1 MNEET
6 EQRTAGYITLPFAV
20 LDGWV
25 GQNAQYLKWWTLLRR
40 EASWTDKTVWY
51 NHQQVYLQARQV
63 IVTVNSLV
71 KQWQVSKPTVIHFL
85 QRLEHEKLIER
96 QTDSRKTIITITP
109 LGWAD
114 SEVKQEVTPAVKVDH
129 DVDHQ
134 TYRQPLPPIYNKE
147 KNIIASGGA
156 RTREE
161 EVANHDFDEI
171 ISFFNQQMK
180 GKGIQQVAII
190 TSERRQA
197 FERLVSQTGVNKDTL
212 KQAIKNAAESDFL
225 NGKGPKGWVASFDW
239 MMMPQNFQKV
249 LENNYRNKPVTQQVQ
264 YGTTDGYQDPRRGVE
279 ASRTSSY
286 ASGYDR
292 PIKKLAHFLTDGGD
306 NRFMIVLDGSTATGK
321 TTLMT
326 AMRQA
331 LRWLTDHRLVS
342 DDVGLRILDATKIC
356 TLMDSS
362 RDWNEL
368 LSWPSYLGIE
378 DLGCEP
384 AEILRW
390 GNPLYPVRELIT
402 ERYKLRLP
410 MVVSTNLDSDQLREH
425 LGLRIVS
432 RMNEMA
438 FYIHF
443 ENEDF
448 RKLAW
453 YSHHPEAKN

>member
-1 MNEET
+1 MSSEET
-6 EQRTAGYITLPFAV
+6 EQRTAGYITLPLAV

-25 GQNAQYLKWWTLLRR
+25 GQNAQYLKWWTQLRR

-85 QRLEHEKLIER
+85 QRLESEKLIER

-134 TYRQPLPPIYNKE
+134 TYRQPLPPIINNKE

-197 FERLVSQTGVNKDTL
+197 FERLMSQTGVNKDTL

-292 PIKKLAHFLTDGGD
+292 PL
-306 NRFMIVLDGSTATGK
+306 
-321 TTLMT
+321 
-326 AMRQA
+326 
-331 LRWLTDHRLVS
+331 
-342 DDVGLRILDATKIC
+342 
-356 TLMDSS
+356 
-362 RDWNEL
+362 
-368 LSWPSYLGIE
+368 
-378 DLGCEP
+378 
-384 AEILRW
+384 
-390 GNPLYPVRELIT
+390 
-402 ERYKLRLP
+402 
-410 MVVSTNLDSDQLREH
+410 
-425 LGLRIVS
+425 
-432 RMNEMA
+432 
-438 FYIHF
+438 
-443 ENEDF
+443 
-448 RKLAW
+448 
-453 YSHHPEAKN
+453 

>member
-6 EQRTAGYITLPFAV
+6 EQRTAGYITLPLAV

-25 GQNAQYLKWWTLLRR
+25 GQNAQYLKWWTQLRR

-51 NHQQVYLQARQV
+51 NRQQVYLQARQV

-85 QRLEHEKLIER
+85 QRLESEKLIER

-114 SEVKQEVTPAVKVDH
+114 SEVKQEVAPVVKVDH

-134 TYRQPLPPIYNKE
+134 SYHQPLPPIINNKE

-292 PIKKLAHFLTDGGD
+292 PL
-306 NRFMIVLDGSTATGK
+306 
-321 TTLMT
+321 
-326 AMRQA
+326 
-331 LRWLTDHRLVS
+331 
-342 DDVGLRILDATKIC
+342 
-356 TLMDSS
+356 
-362 RDWNEL
+362 
-368 LSWPSYLGIE
+368 
-378 DLGCEP
+378 
-384 AEILRW
+384 
-390 GNPLYPVRELIT
+390 
-402 ERYKLRLP
+402 
-410 MVVSTNLDSDQLREH
+410 
-425 LGLRIVS
+425 
-432 RMNEMA
+432 
-438 FYIHF
+438 
-443 ENEDF
+443 
-448 RKLAW
+448 
-453 YSHHPEAKN
+453 

>member
-6 EQRTAGYITLPFAV
+6 EQRTAGYITLPLAV

-25 GQNAQYLKWWTLLRR
+25 GQNAQYLKWWTQLRR

-85 QRLEHEKLIER
+85 QRLESEKLIER

-114 SEVKQEVTPAVKVDH
+114 SEVKQEVASVVKVEH

-134 TYRQPLPPIYNKE
+134 TYRQPLPPIINNKE

-161 EVANHDFDEI
+161 EVANQDFDEI

-197 FERLVSQTGVNKDTL
+197 FERLMSQTGVNKDSV

-239 MMMPQNFQKV
+239 MMIPQNFQKV

-292 PIKKLAHFLTDGGD
+292 PL
-306 NRFMIVLDGSTATGK
+306 
-321 TTLMT
+321 
-326 AMRQA
+326 
-331 LRWLTDHRLVS
+331 
-342 DDVGLRILDATKIC
+342 
-356 TLMDSS
+356 
-362 RDWNEL
+362 
-368 LSWPSYLGIE
+368 
-378 DLGCEP
+378 
-384 AEILRW
+384 
-390 GNPLYPVRELIT
+390 
-402 ERYKLRLP
+402 
-410 MVVSTNLDSDQLREH
+410 
-425 LGLRIVS
+425 
-432 RMNEMA
+432 
-438 FYIHF
+438 
-443 ENEDF
+443 
-448 RKLAW
+448 
-453 YSHHPEAKN
+453 

>member
-6 EQRTAGYITLPFAV
+6 EQRTAGYITLPLAV

-63 IVTVNSLV
+63 IVTVSSLV

-114 SEVKQEVTPAVKVDH
+114 SEVKQEVAPVVKVDH

-134 TYRQPLPPIYNKE
+134 TYRQPLPPIIYTKE

-161 EVANHDFDEI
+161 VANHDFDEI
-171 ISFFNQQMK
+171 ISFFNEQMK

-292 PIKKLAHFLTDGGD
+292 PL
-306 NRFMIVLDGSTATGK
+306 
-321 TTLMT
+321 
-326 AMRQA
+326 
-331 LRWLTDHRLVS
+331 
-342 DDVGLRILDATKIC
+342 
-356 TLMDSS
+356 
-362 RDWNEL
+362 
-368 LSWPSYLGIE
+368 
-378 DLGCEP
+378 
-384 AEILRW
+384 
-390 GNPLYPVRELIT
+390 
-402 ERYKLRLP
+402 
-410 MVVSTNLDSDQLREH
+410 
-425 LGLRIVS
+425 
-432 RMNEMA
+432 
-438 FYIHF
+438 
-443 ENEDF
+443 
-448 RKLAW
+448 
-453 YSHHPEAKN
+453 

>member
-1 MNEET
+1 MSSEET
-6 EQRTAGYITLPFAV
+6 EQRTAGYITLPLAV

-25 GQNAQYLKWWTLLRR
+25 GQNAQYLKWWTQLRR

-85 QRLEHEKLIER
+85 QRLESEKLIER
-96 QTDSRKTIITITP
+96 QTDTRKTIITITP

-134 TYRQPLPPIYNKE
+134 TYRQPLPPIINNKE

-161 EVANHDFDEI
+161 EVANKDFDEI
-171 ISFFNQQMK
+171 ISFFNEQMK

-197 FERLVSQTGVNKDTL
+197 FERLMSQTGVNKECV
-212 KQAIKNAAESDFL
+212 KQAIKNASESDFL

-292 PIKKLAHFLTDGGD
+292 PL
-306 NRFMIVLDGSTATGK
+306 
-321 TTLMT
+321 
-326 AMRQA
+326 
-331 LRWLTDHRLVS
+331 
-342 DDVGLRILDATKIC
+342 
-356 TLMDSS
+356 
-362 RDWNEL
+362 
-368 LSWPSYLGIE
+368 
-378 DLGCEP
+378 
-384 AEILRW
+384 
-390 GNPLYPVRELIT
+390 
-402 ERYKLRLP
+402 
-410 MVVSTNLDSDQLREH
+410 
-425 LGLRIVS
+425 
-432 RMNEMA
+432 
-438 FYIHF
+438 
-443 ENEDF
+443 
-448 RKLAW
+448 
-453 YSHHPEAKN
+453 

>member
-1 MNEET
+1 MSSEET
-6 EQRTAGYITLPFAV
+6 EQRTAGYITLPLAV

-25 GQNAQYLKWWTLLRR
+25 GQNAQYLKWWTQLRR
-40 EASWTDKTVWY
+40 EASWTDKMVWY

-85 QRLEHEKLIER
+85 QRLESEKLIER

-114 SEVKQEVTPAVKVDH
+114 SEVWPEVTSVVKVDH
-129 DVDHQ
+129 DVDRQ
-134 TYRQPLPPIYNKE
+134 SYRQPLPPIIYNKE

-161 EVANHDFDEI
+161 VANHDFEEI

-197 FERLVSQTGVNKDTL
+197 FERLMSQTGVNKDTL

-249 LENNYRNKPVTQQVQ
+249 LENNYRNKPVIQQVQ

-292 PIKKLAHFLTDGGD
+292 PL
-306 NRFMIVLDGSTATGK
+306 
-321 TTLMT
+321 
-326 AMRQA
+326 
-331 LRWLTDHRLVS
+331 
-342 DDVGLRILDATKIC
+342 
-356 TLMDSS
+356 
-362 RDWNEL
+362 
-368 LSWPSYLGIE
+368 
-378 DLGCEP
+378 
-384 AEILRW
+384 
-390 GNPLYPVRELIT
+390 
-402 ERYKLRLP
+402 
-410 MVVSTNLDSDQLREH
+410 
-425 LGLRIVS
+425 
-432 RMNEMA
+432 
-438 FYIHF
+438 
-443 ENEDF
+443 
-448 RKLAW
+448 
-453 YSHHPEAKN
+453 

>member
-6 EQRTAGYITLPFAV
+6 EQRTAGYITLPLAV

-25 GQNAQYLKWWTLLRR
+25 GQNAQYLKWWTQLRR

-63 IVTVNSLV
+63 IVTVSSLV

-85 QRLEHEKLIER
+85 QRLESEKLIER

-114 SEVKQEVTPAVKVDH
+114 SEVKQEVASVVKVEH

-134 TYRQPLPPIYNKE
+134 TYRQPLPPIINNKE

-197 FERLVSQTGVNKDTL
+197 FERLMSQTGVNKDSV

-239 MMMPQNFQKV
+239 MMIPQNFQKV
-249 LENNYRNKPVTQQVQ
+249 LENNYRNKPVIQQVQ

-292 PIKKLAHFLTDGGD
+292 PL
-306 NRFMIVLDGSTATGK
+306 
-321 TTLMT
+321 
-326 AMRQA
+326 
-331 LRWLTDHRLVS
+331 
-342 DDVGLRILDATKIC
+342 
-356 TLMDSS
+356 
-362 RDWNEL
+362 
-368 LSWPSYLGIE
+368 
-378 DLGCEP
+378 
-384 AEILRW
+384 
-390 GNPLYPVRELIT
+390 
-402 ERYKLRLP
+402 
-410 MVVSTNLDSDQLREH
+410 
-425 LGLRIVS
+425 
-432 RMNEMA
+432 
-438 FYIHF
+438 
-443 ENEDF
+443 
-448 RKLAW
+448 
-453 YSHHPEAKN
+453 

>member
-1 MNEET
+1 MGDIET
-6 EQRTAGYITLPFAV
+6 EQRTAGYITLPLAV
-20 LDGWV
+20 LDGWI
-25 GQNAQYLKWWTLLRR
+25 GQNAQYLKWWTQLRR
-40 EASWTDKTVWY
+40 EASWTGKAVWY

-85 QRLEHEKLIER
+85 QRLESEKLIER

-114 SEVKQEVTPAVKVDH
+114 SEVKQEVTPVVKVDH
-129 DVDHQ
+129 DVDRQ
-134 TYRQPLPPIYNKE
+134 TYRQPLPPIINNKE

-161 EVANHDFDEI
+161 EVANRCEMEEVRCLKDNDKDSFDEI
-171 ISFFNQQMK
+171 VAFFNEQMK

-197 FERLVSQTGVNKDTL
+197 FDRLVSQTGVNKDTL

-292 PIKKLAHFLTDGGD
+292 PL
-306 NRFMIVLDGSTATGK
+306 
-321 TTLMT
+321 
-326 AMRQA
+326 
-331 LRWLTDHRLVS
+331 
-342 DDVGLRILDATKIC
+342 
-356 TLMDSS
+356 
-362 RDWNEL
+362 
-368 LSWPSYLGIE
+368 
-378 DLGCEP
+378 
-384 AEILRW
+384 
-390 GNPLYPVRELIT
+390 
-402 ERYKLRLP
+402 
-410 MVVSTNLDSDQLREH
+410 
-425 LGLRIVS
+425 
-432 RMNEMA
+432 
-438 FYIHF
+438 
-443 ENEDF
+443 
-448 RKLAW
+448 
-453 YSHHPEAKN
+453 

>member
-6 EQRTAGYITLPFAV
+6 EQRTAGYITLPLAV

-25 GQNAQYLKWWTLLRR
+25 GQNAQYLKWWTQLRR

-63 IVTVNSLV
+63 IVTVNLLV

-85 QRLEHEKLIER
+85 QRLESEKLIER
-96 QTDSRKTIITITP
+96 QTDTRKTIITITS

-114 SEVKQEVTPAVKVDH
+114 SEVKQEVTPAVKVEH

-134 TYRQPLPPIYNKE
+134 TYRQPLPPIINNKE

-197 FERLVSQTGVNKDTL
+197 FDRLVSQTGVNKDTL

-239 MMMPQNFQKV
+239 MMIPQNFQKV
-249 LENNYRNKPVTQQVQ
+249 LENNYRNKPVIQQVQ

-279 ASRTSSY
+279 ASRTDSY

-292 PIKKLAHFLTDGGD
+292 PL
-306 NRFMIVLDGSTATGK
+306 
-321 TTLMT
+321 
-326 AMRQA
+326 
-331 LRWLTDHRLVS
+331 
-342 DDVGLRILDATKIC
+342 
-356 TLMDSS
+356 
-362 RDWNEL
+362 
-368 LSWPSYLGIE
+368 
-378 DLGCEP
+378 
-384 AEILRW
+384 
-390 GNPLYPVRELIT
+390 
-402 ERYKLRLP
+402 
-410 MVVSTNLDSDQLREH
+410 
-425 LGLRIVS
+425 
-432 RMNEMA
+432 
-438 FYIHF
+438 
-443 ENEDF
+443 
-448 RKLAW
+448 
-453 YSHHPEAKN
+453 

>member
-6 EQRTAGYITLPFAV
+6 EQRTAGYITLPLAV

-25 GQNAQYLKWWTLLRR
+25 GQNAQYLKWWTQLRR

-114 SEVKQEVTPAVKVDH
+114 SEVKQEVAPVVRVDH
-129 DVDHQ
+129 DVDRQ
-134 TYRQPLPPIYNKE
+134 TYHQPLPPNINNKE
-147 KNIIASGGA
+147 INIIASGGA

-197 FERLVSQTGVNKDTL
+197 FERLMSQTGVNKDSV

-292 PIKKLAHFLTDGGD
+292 PL
-306 NRFMIVLDGSTATGK
+306 
-321 TTLMT
+321 
-326 AMRQA
+326 
-331 LRWLTDHRLVS
+331 
-342 DDVGLRILDATKIC
+342 
-356 TLMDSS
+356 
-362 RDWNEL
+362 
-368 LSWPSYLGIE
+368 
-378 DLGCEP
+378 
-384 AEILRW
+384 
-390 GNPLYPVRELIT
+390 
-402 ERYKLRLP
+402 
-410 MVVSTNLDSDQLREH
+410 
-425 LGLRIVS
+425 
-432 RMNEMA
+432 
-438 FYIHF
+438 
-443 ENEDF
+443 
-448 RKLAW
+448 
-453 YSHHPEAKN
+453 

>member
-6 EQRTAGYITLPFAV
+6 EQRTAGYITLPLAV

-25 GQNAQYLKWWTLLRR
+25 GQNAQYLKWWTQLRR

-114 SEVKQEVTPAVKVDH
+114 SEVKQEVASVVKVDH
-129 DVDHQ
+129 QSYHQ
-134 TYRQPLPPIYNKE
+134 TYRQPLPPIINNKE

-180 GKGIQQVAII
+180 GKGIQPVAII

-197 FERLVSQTGVNKDTL
+197 FERLMSQTGVNKECV
-212 KQAIKNAAESDFL
+212 KQAIKNASESDFL

-239 MMMPQNFQKV
+239 MMIPQNFQKV
-249 LENNYRNKPVTQQVQ
+249 LENNYRNKPVRKQVQ

-292 PIKKLAHFLTDGGD
+292 PL
-306 NRFMIVLDGSTATGK
+306 
-321 TTLMT
+321 
-326 AMRQA
+326 
-331 LRWLTDHRLVS
+331 
-342 DDVGLRILDATKIC
+342 
-356 TLMDSS
+356 
-362 RDWNEL
+362 
-368 LSWPSYLGIE
+368 
-378 DLGCEP
+378 
-384 AEILRW
+384 
-390 GNPLYPVRELIT
+390 
-402 ERYKLRLP
+402 
-410 MVVSTNLDSDQLREH
+410 
-425 LGLRIVS
+425 
-432 RMNEMA
+432 
-438 FYIHF
+438 
-443 ENEDF
+443 
-448 RKLAW
+448 
-453 YSHHPEAKN
+453 